1 MTAAPSPA
9 SALRASGRTLDGPQ
23 PKRPSAG
30 RSSAGMV
37 MLIREVP
44 LGVLGLRGRDLGGGL
59 GLDGVPALDL
69 FGLAGVRTDVAGRGA
84 HEAAGVLLLEDV
96 RAPAGGPGTGE

>member
-1 MTAAPSPA
+1 MIAAPSPA
-9 SALRASGRTLDGPQ
+9 RACSASGRTLDGPQ

-44 LGVLGLRGRDLGGGL
+44 LGGVAVRARRRLGRD
-59 GLDGVPALDL
+59 
-69 FGLAGVRTDVAGRGA
+69 
-84 HEAAGVLLLEDV
+84 
-96 RAPAGGPGTGE
+96 AGGAVRPVRPR